1 MCTTLGKIRV
11 ESTLTDNRHA
21 QTSEG
26 RLVNKKV
33 TIIPLYGDKKFGSV
47 PPREGRKQSRVHPD
61 LLRQQLWLRG
71 LESSAPGGA
80 AGAAP
85 RHERNEPRSAVI
97 TGLAGTGP
105 RELLGIAPSSGQA
118 ALLGRGS

>member
-11 ESTLTDNRHA
+11 ESTLTDNHHT

-47 PPREGRKQSRVHPD
+47 PPREGRESRVHPD
-61 LLRQQLWLRG
+61 LVRRRV
-71 LESSAPGGA
+71 PGGSGYGGWKA
-80 AGAAP
+80 Q
-85 RHERNEPRSAVI
+85 HQE
-97 TGLAGTGP
+97 GLQEQPQDTSVTNPA
-105 RELLGIAPSSGQA
+105 QQ
-118 ALLGRGS
+118 